1 MLQITLSSATS
12 SAGKAEMYIDYQSGG
27 VGFTVIHNEF
37 QHDFNIEEEDWGLLI
52 KFIELQKESEKI
64 QRTLIK

>member
-1 MLQITLSSATS
+1 
-12 SAGKAEMYIDYQSGG
+12 MYIDYQSGG
-27 VGFTVIHNEF
+27 VGFTIIHNEF

-64 QRTLIK
+64 QRTFIK